1 MPRRTGLD
9 VRAGRLRKRMASALL
24 ADGAVRDRRWLD
36 AFRTVPRHVFLRRF
50 LLQRA
55 DGLWEAADSTRQ
67 DWLELVYRDQVRV
80 TQLDGDPG
88 SWERA
93 RARGGVPGE
102 ATCSSSMPAIM
113 AIMLE
118 ALDVREGQDVLE
130 IGAGTG
136 YNAALLGHVLGD
148 EHVTTVD
155 VDRSIAALAREN
167 LAAAGRAPAVVTGDG
182 LLGAPGRAPFDRV
195 LGTCAVTRVPL
206 PWLEQTTPGG
216 LVVTTLNRLI
226 GAGLVR
232 ITAGD
237 GPYGEGRVLREDGR
251 FMPLRAHARRWTTT
265 ALEHARTAEPVTRRE
280 TDLPVGAVLT
290 ASHPFEFF
298 AGLAL
303 SGVAGC
309 HAGRGGA
316 RFAHEDGSWVRHST
330 RDGRH
335 VVEQGGPRAL
345 WDLAEAAHERWL
357 ALGSPR
363 RDRFGVTVAPSGQR
377 FWLDAPTSEHSW
389 PL

>member
-1 MPRRTGLD
+1 MPRWSGLD
-9 VRAGRLRKRMASALL
+9 ARAGRLRKRLASALL
-24 ADGAVRDRRWLD
+24 ADGAVRDPRWLD

-50 LLQRA
+50 LLQRP
-55 DGLWEAADSTRQ
+55 DGLWEAADSSRP
-67 DWLELVYRDQVRV
+67 DWLELVYDDQVRV
-80 TQLDGDPG
+80 TQLDGDPE

-93 RARGGVPGE
+93 RAHGGVPGE

-118 ALDVREGQDVLE
+118 ALRVRDGHDVLE
-130 IGAGTG
+130 IGTGTG

-155 VDRSIAALAREN
+155 VDRSIAALAGEN
-167 LAAAGRAPAVVTGDG
+167 LAAAGHAPTVVTGDG
-182 LLGAPGRAPFDRV
+182 LLGVPGRAPFDRV

-237 GPYGEGRVLREDGR
+237 GPCGEGRVLREDGR
-251 FMPLRAHARRWTTT
+251 FMPLRAHARHWTAA
-265 ALEHARTAEPVTRRE
+265 ALEHAGTAEAVSRRE
-280 TDLPVGAVLT
+280 TDLPVNAVLA

-298 AGLAL
+298 AGLVLAD
-303 SGVAGC
+303 VAGC
-309 HAGRGGA
+309 RVERGGA
-316 RFAHEDGSWVRHST
+316 RFAHEDGSWVRHTT
-330 RDGRH
+330 RDGTSR
-335 VVEQGGPRAL
+335 VEQGGPRAL
-345 WDLAEAAHERWL
+345 WDLAEAAHEHWL

-363 RDRFGVTVAPSGQR
+363 RDRFGVTVGPDGQR